1 MNIIGDAEEI
11 LGALLESG
19 ITGYAGL
26 ALQQFVSV
34 VRALLTARVPHTDR
48 LQWKKETDFTQI
60 LVGVSA
66 QRWNVLFGENVL
78 LGNNAESVLQYSVQ
92 TLCSLIRNEDVPMR
106 SVIQI

>member
-19 ITGYAGL
+19 ITGDIGL

-48 LQWKKETDFTQI
+48 IQWKKETDFTQI
-60 LVGVSA
+60 LVGISP
-66 QRWNVLFGENVL
+66 QRWNVLFSENSQQ
-78 LGNNAESVLQYSVQ
+78 GNSAESVLQYSVQ
-92 TLCSLIRNEDVPMR
+92 TLCSLIRNEAIPMR
-106 SVIQI
+106 

>member
-34 VRALLTARVPHTDR
+34 VRALLTAKVPHTDR
-48 LQWKKETDFTQI
+48 FQWKKETDFTQI
-60 LVGVSA
+60 LVGNPP
-66 QRWNVLFGENVL
+66 QRWNVLFSENVL
-78 LGNNAESVLQYSVQ
+78 QGNNAESVLQYSVQ
-92 TLCSLIRNEDVPMR
+92 TLCGLIRNEEVPMR
-106 SVIQI
+106 